1 MTVVTDRPTPAE
13 PTEIAA
19 TQRSTLFMTV
29 GLVLGLGLLLL
40 LVCLSIS
47 VGSKSIGLGTVWS
60 SLLNDD
66 GSLEATI
73 IRDLRVPRTTLGVL
87 VGAAM
92 ALGGALMQALSR
104 NPLADPGIFGVNAGA
119 ALAVVIAISLG
130 GVTALTG
137 YVWFAM
143 LGAGIASLVVYLL
156 GSTGRANASPV
167 RLALAGTAIAAICN
181 GVISALVLVNRRSF
195 SGWRSWSVGSLA
207 DRPADVVWQVLPFI
221 VIGIVLAMLLAGPLN
236 ALALGDDTA
245 RALGAKVA
253 QIRVIGVLTVT
264 LLCGAGTAAVG
275 PIGFVGLVVPHAA
288 RAISGPNQRWLLA
301 YCLVFGPVLLLGSDV
316 LGRVVLPSGE
326 LQVSIVTAA
335 VGAPVFIWLVR
346 RRRVIQL

>member
-1 MTVVTDRPTPAE
+1 
-13 PTEIAA
+13 
-19 TQRSTLFMTV
+19 
-29 GLVLGLGLLLL
+29 
-40 LVCLSIS
+40 
-47 VGSKSIGLGTVWS
+47 
-60 SLLNDD
+60 
-66 GSLEATI
+66 
-73 IRDLRVPRTTLGVL
+73 
-87 VGAAM
+87 
-92 ALGGALMQALSR
+92 MQALSR

-119 ALAVVIAISLG
+119 ALAVVLAIALG

-143 LGAGIASLVVYLL
+143 LGAGVASVVVYLL

-167 RLALAGTAIAAICN
+167 RLALAGTAIAAICT
-181 GVISALVLVNRRSF
+181 GIISALVLVHRRSF
-195 SGWRSWSVGSLA
+195 SGFRSWSVGSLA
-207 DRPADVVWQVLPFI
+207 DRSAEVVWQVLPFI
-221 VIGIVLAMLLAGPLN
+221 AIGVVMALLLAGPLN

-253 QIRVIGVLTVT
+253 QIRVTGVLTVT

-301 YCLVFGPVLLLGSDV
+301 YCLVFGPVLLLGSDI

-335 VGAPVFIWLVR
+335 LGAPVFIWLVR

>member
-19 TQRSTLFMTV
+19 TARSTLFMTV
-29 GLVLGLGLLLL
+29 GLVLGLALLLL

-60 SLLNDD
+60 SLLRDD

-119 ALAVVIAISLG
+119 ALAVVIAIALG

-181 GVISALVLVNRRSF
+181 GVISAIVLVNRRSF

>member
-1 MTVVTDRPTPAE
+1 MTVVTDRPAPAE

-19 TQRSTLFMTV
+19 TGRSTLFMTV
-29 GLVLGLGLLLL
+29 GLVLGMGLLLL

-143 LGAGIASLVVYLL
+143 LGAGLASLVVYLL

-316 LGRVVLPSGE
+316 FGRVVLPSGE